1 MDKMDMK
8 NKRVNNAVSEVVGT
22 AILLGIAIAL
32 FSVVQ
37 VIALSYP
44 YNPSTP
50 SARLVG
56 TVEQNTILIEHHGG
70 ESLSLDTKIVY
81 NIEGAPEIV
90 QIAGDILDANTSD
103 GDDLW
108 SIGEKVPYTPAFNI
122 SGLQIR
128 ITVID
133 VESNSIVMKGIILP
147 RSS

>member
-1 MDKMDMK
+1 MK
-8 NKRVNNAVSEVVGT
+8 NKRAHNAVTEVVGT
-22 AILLGIAIAL
+22 AILLGIAITL
-32 FSVVQ
+32 FSIVQ

-56 TVEQNTILIEHHGG
+56 TVDQNTILIEHHGG

-81 NIEGAPEIV
+81 NIEGMPEMV
-90 QIAGDILDANTSD
+90 QVASDVLDANTSD

-108 SIGEKVPYTPAFNI
+108 SIGEKVSYTPAFNI
-122 SGLQIR
+122 SGLQIK

-133 VESNSIVMKGIILP
+133 IESNSIVMSGIITLG
-147 RSS
+147 SS

>member
-1 MDKMDMK
+1 MK
-8 NKRVNNAVSEVVGT
+8 NKRINNAVSEVIGT

-81 NIEGAPEIV
+81 NIEGTSEIV
-90 QIAGDILDANTSD
+90 KIASDVLDSITSD
-103 GDDLW
+103 GDNLW
-108 SIGEKVPYTPAFNI
+108 SIGEKVSYTPAVDI
-122 SGLQIR
+122 SDLQIQ
-128 ITVID
+128 ILVID
-133 VESNSIVMKGIILP
+133 IESNSIVMRGVILP
-147 RSS
+147 GDSS